1 MFTELGILK
10 LIKRLPASQ
19 PFHPMVAMLGVKS
32 GDRVLIVGAG
42 GAALAAVVAR
52 VTGLNGQTTV
62 VGRAPGA
69 AANVALAAAAE
80 GALVDFID
88 APVPLVPLDN
98 QTWDIAVLPDGLAA
112 LGTEAPSILN
122 EAIRVVRPGGRVTVC
137 EPVPRQG
144 LFKLTR
150 SAPATDPADVVAR
163 LTAAGLKAGRYLG
176 TLDRTAFIEAARAG
190 M

>member
-42 GAALAAVVAR
+42 GAALSAVVAR

-69 AANVALAAAAE
+69 AANVAKAAAPE
-80 GALVDFID
+80 GAHVDCINS
-88 APVPLVPLDN
+88 PVTLKPHDN
-98 QTWDIAVLPDGLAA
+98 HTWTKALQPERLPAH
-112 LGTEAPSILN
+112 
-122 EAIRVVRPGGRVTVC
+122 
-137 EPVPRQG
+137 
-144 LFKLTR
+144 
-150 SAPATDPADVVAR
+150 AT
-163 LTAAGLKAGRYLG
+163 
-176 TLDRTAFIEAARAG
+176 
-190 M
+190 